1 MNNMMKKGLLTCAI
15 SLGAAQGLMASK
27 IDLTTHGRLSA
38 GFFGYSA
45 PKNGSSS
52 FNNLGLN
59 AYVKAD
65 FGLNENWN
73 VGMGAAGIW
82 NMLSIF
88 PIDNNLLPYTS
99 NGDVADIYMVYKKN
113 GLKVVAGRYNI
124 DTGSTIVRSSAF
136 VNGHLQGV
144 SVQWNPSGN
153 TSAYKVWAHYINSFL
168 DNGYLPG
175 RIGSDLAMLNP
186 YFDSGKAKIGGEV
199 FLFGAD
205 YSKKG
210 IFLSPYLL
218 INTKAPNGTTKMG
231 FNPVFQ
237 IGASAKYTYKFNP
250 NWHSITSA
258 NLMFQY
264 GDMANNNAAADNFL
278 GFIYADEEV
287 KYVRYGTNKAGKQY
301 EIYSISFGG
310 GARAVLANEQ
320 GRVFSLNDRTRF
332 YGKFL
337 NGAGIGQGGTWTL
350 YLFGK
355 MNHRLFEAQV
365 LAGGGTYTEISAVG
379 LWKAY
384 RQNRNSDEGSFLGFD
399 VGGGYVFAHGAGAAN
414 HGLMAFAKL
423 SY

>member
-45 PKNGSSS
+45 PKNGSSN

-99 NGDVADIYMVYKKN
+99 NGDVADIYMVYKNN

-153 TSAYKVWAHYINSFL
+153 TSAYKV
-168 DNGYLPG
+168 
-175 RIGSDLAMLNP
+175 
-186 YFDSGKAKIGGEV
+186 
-199 FLFGAD
+199 
-205 YSKKG
+205 
-210 IFLSPYLL
+210 
-218 INTKAPNGTTKMG
+218 
-231 FNPVFQ
+231 
-237 IGASAKYTYKFNP
+237 
-250 NWHSITSA
+250 
-258 NLMFQY
+258 
-264 GDMANNNAAADNFL
+264 
-278 GFIYADEEV
+278 
-287 KYVRYGTNKAGKQY
+287 
-301 EIYSISFGG
+301 
-310 GARAVLANEQ
+310 
-320 GRVFSLNDRTRF
+320 
-332 YGKFL
+332 
-337 NGAGIGQGGTWTL
+337 
-350 YLFGK
+350 
-355 MNHRLFEAQV
+355 
-365 LAGGGTYTEISAVG
+365 
-379 LWKAY
+379 
-384 RQNRNSDEGSFLGFD
+384 
-399 VGGGYVFAHGAGAAN
+399 
-414 HGLMAFAKL
+414 
-423 SY
+423 

>member
-38 GFFGYSA
+38 GFFGNST
-45 PKNGSSS
+45 PQNGSSS

-65 FGLNENWN
+65 FGLSENWH

-82 NMLSIF
+82 NVLSIF
-88 PIDNNLLPYTS
+88 PAGSNLLPYTS
-99 NGDVADIYMVYKKN
+99 NGDVADLYMVHKRN

-124 DTGSTIVRSSAF
+124 DMGSTIVRSSSF
-136 VNGHLQGV
+136 VNGPLQGV

-153 TSAYKVWAHYINSFL
+153 TSAYKIWAHYINSFL

-186 YFDSGKAKIGGEV
+186 YFSSGKVKIGGEV
-199 FLFGAD
+199 LLFGAD
-205 YSKKG
+205 YNKKG

-218 INTKAPNGTTKMG
+218 VNTKAPDGSTRIG
-231 FNPVFQ
+231 FNPVAQ
-237 IGASAKYTYKFNP
+237 VGMSARYTHKFNK
-250 NWHSITSA
+250 NWQSITSA
-258 NLMFQY
+258 NVMFQY
-264 GDMANNNAAADNFL
+264 GDMANNNIAADNFL
-278 GFIYADEEV
+278 GYVYADEEV

-310 GARAVLANEQ
+310 GVRAVLANQ
-320 GRVFSLNDRTRF
+320 SGRVFSLNDRTRF
-332 YGKFL
+332 YGRFL
-337 NGAGIGQGGTWTL
+337 NGASIGLGGTWTA

-355 MNHRLFEAQV
+355 MNHRLFEVHV